1 MDGADQCGY
10 RTPYAVGISSCS
22 QAAGLHDDALAIAEQ
37 VDVWSTW
44 AEQTCSA
51 RPSNP
56 DVECERASQAQQL
69 SRGGGRM
76 QRYQAR

>member
-56 DVECERASQAQQL
+56 ESCQ
-69 SRGGGRM
+69 
-76 QRYQAR
+76 YQSFLGWLGQNR